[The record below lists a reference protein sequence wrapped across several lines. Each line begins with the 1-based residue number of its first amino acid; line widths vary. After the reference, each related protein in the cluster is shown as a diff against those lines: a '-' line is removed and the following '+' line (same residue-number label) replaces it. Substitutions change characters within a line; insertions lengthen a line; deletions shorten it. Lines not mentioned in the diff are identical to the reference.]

1 MMRDKTYRIA
11 RVEEALLVDDDIDLL
26 RRLRIVRHVGVGIA
40 SPGRDRSEVW
50 IVVRNVALH
59 GGDVGG
65 AAMKAALKKG

>member
-1 MMRDKTYRIA
+1 MENRTYRIA
-11 RVEEALLVDDDIDLL
+11 RVEEALLVNDDVDFL

-59 GGDVGG
+59 GGDVDG
-65 AAMKAALKKG
+65 AAMQAALKKD